1 MTKQPIE
8 VRASRQF
15 QRDMKQLAKK
25 YRYIQADVQPILES
39 LQSGQFLGDQIPNIE
54 RTAFKVRIAN
64 TDAQK
69 GKRGGYR
76 LIYYIK
82 IETRIILITIY
93 PKSDIV
99 DINPDRLL
107 QLIIEAENEENKD
120 NDEGT

>member
-1 MTKQPIE
+1 
-8 VRASRQF
+8 
-15 QRDMKQLAKK
+15 MKQLAKK